1 MSAKNIIK
9 SLNLFSSLN
18 EVQIEQLSSIS
29 TIDSYDKN
37 YILHY
42 EKKQSSKLLFLING
56 LAKAYKIDKYNNE
69 IFLHYVHT
77 NTLLSDISTIHN
89 ENLSSFSNIEIMQ
102 TSKILSIDYHLFKEY
117 FLNKNILCLEF
128 MNEIILKTEQLQGL
142 INREFLFDSIAKVAM
157 MIYADLDMFNNLKRH
172 DISLILHIQPATL
185 SRVLNRLK
193 RNNIID
199 IIHGK
204 VIVLDFVALESIY
217 KE

>member
-1 MSAKNIIK
+1 LSAKNIIK